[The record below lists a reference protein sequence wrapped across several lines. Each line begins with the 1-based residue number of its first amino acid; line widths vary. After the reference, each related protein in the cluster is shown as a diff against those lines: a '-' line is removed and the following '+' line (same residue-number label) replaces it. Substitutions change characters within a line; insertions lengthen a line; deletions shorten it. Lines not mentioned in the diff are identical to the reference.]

1 MGRSVASTTCR
12 EDNVASGS
20 TLDWPLDTPH
30 LAGVEEWARSA
41 LSAIPP
47 VTVPAGTIL
56 FHPGD
61 AVKGYVLVLDGIV
74 SVHLV
79 GLTGRGIVLY
89 RVAAGQSCIQ
99 STLGLLGGD
108 NAYSAEAVADT
119 ESRLVV
125 LPRTLFL
132 DLLDRSA
139 GFRALVFA
147 AFADRMQEMMRLLE
161 RLSFGRVSQRLA
173 RALLEQADAQ
183 GVVTTTQK
191 DLAEEIGSAREVI
204 ARNLA
209 ALQSQ
214 GLLRS
219 GRGRVTLTD
228 RAGLGRIAA
237 GET

>member
-1 MGRSVASTTCR
+1 MTPARHEDWTAAVA
-12 EDNVASGS
+12 DLASLDGGTRARLGS
-20 TLDWPLDTPH
+20 
-30 LAGVEEWARSA
+30 
-41 LSAIPP
+41 IPP
-47 VTVPAGTIL
+47 VTVPAGTVL

-61 AVKGYVLVLDGIV
+61 AVKGYVLVLYGTV

-79 GLTGRGIVLY
+79 GPTGRGIVLY
-89 RVAAGQSCIQ
+89 RVAAGQSCVQ

-108 NAYSAEAVADT
+108 SAYSAEAVADT
-119 ESRLVV
+119 ETRLVL
-125 LPRTLFL
+125 LPRALFL
-132 DLLDRSA
+132 DLLDRST
-139 GFRALVFA
+139 GFRAQVFA

-173 RALLEQADAQ
+173 RLLLERADAQ
-183 GVVTTTQK
+183 GVVTATQH
-191 DLAEEIGSAREVI
+191 DLAEDIGSAREVV

-214 GLLRS
+214 GLVLS

-228 RAGLGRIAA
+228 RSGLGRIAA